1 MTGEATQIGMLVAA
15 VSVLSTVITVLWR
28 QSVATNA
35 RVNGELRET
44 RKLLNDC
51 TDDRVLIWK
60 TLAKQFGCPVEQLK
74 DENK

>member
-28 QSVATNA
+28 QSVSNNA
-35 RVNGELRET
+35 RVNGELGET
-44 RKLLNDC
+44 RKMLNDC

-74 DENK
+74 DDNK

>member
-28 QSVATNA
+28 QSVSNNT
-35 RVNGELRET
+35 RVNGELEET

-51 TDDRVLIWK
+51 TEDRTLIWK
-60 TLAKQFGCPVEQLK
+60 TLAKQFGCPIEQLK
-74 DENK
+74 DDNK